1 MRLGK
6 QVVLSKGKTY
16 YYKRYVCDA
25 CKYKRDKENN
35 VNLRRKRKRY
45 DSSKELIKMAIDNI
59 KQFLQNETDESARI
73 HLAWSGIEL
82 NKIRLRL

>member
-6 QVVLSKGKTY
+6 QVVVSKGKTY

-45 DSSKELIKMAIDNI
+45 DSSKERIKMAIDNI
-59 KQFLQNETDESARI
+59 KRFIQNETDEPTKLY
-73 HLAWSGIEL
+73 LAGTGLEL
-82 NKIRLRL
+82 NTILMRL